1 MQTFRLKLKGDDV
14 CAGKEI
20 EFEGGSPLAALEI
33 IATERH
39 AEVAELWSEGQQ
51 IFELV
56 KARSSSWQIAR

>member
-1 MQTFRLKLKGDDV
+1 MQPFRLKLKGDDV

-33 IATERH
+33 IATEGH
-39 AEVAELWSEGQQ
+39 AKVAELWSEGQQ

-56 KARSSSWQIAR
+56 KARSGSWQIAR